1 MVFNKNSG
9 TTWAQHPVQV
19 KNSSETPEA
28 QFTTQTPAII
38 PAFISWTKSNYYWY
52 TIYKFYQISH
62 PRKSTETGVWPP
74 SISGANLKMIKFVT
88 VPDLYVTILKK
99 VRSCLVQAKV
109 DEVLLVSA
117 PPAYTWCQEISI
129 NNQLQKEKLHLD
141 EKWRNLRLYI
151 INWKFPLELDWSF
164 QSRGSNRES
173 NRIGFPIQSQLYQ
186 IL

>member
-38 PAFISWTKSNYYWY
+38 PAFISWTKSYYWY

-62 PRKSTETGVWPP
+62 PAHKSTETGVWPP

-99 VRSCLVQAKV
+99 VRSCLVQVKV

-117 PPAYTWCQEISI
+117 PPAYTWCQEIAYTWCQEISI
-129 NNQLQKEKLHLD
+129 NNQLQKEKLQLD

-151 INWKFPLELDWSF
+151 INLKFPLEKV
-164 QSRGSNRES
+164 
-173 NRIGFPIQSQLYQ
+173 IG
-186 IL
+186 